1 MKSSYDDT
9 RQHLLNTGH
18 RVMSVKGFSCVGL
31 SELLNTAGVPKGSF
45 YHYFKSKEQYG
56 QALLED
62 YFRKYL
68 KDMDLC
74 FSPDNRSA
82 AANLMRYWRE
92 WLKIYRE
99 PCDEQKCLVV
109 KLSAEV
115 ADLSEPMRVTL
126 RDGTDRIIARLADC
140 IEAGR
145 EDGSLPRNLDAR
157 ESAVTLYQMWLGA
170 SLLAKLHRHD
180 QPMVQAMEAT
190 RTLLGQ
196 ALDRE

>member
-9 RQHLLNTGH
+9 RQHLLDTGH
-18 RVMSVKGFSCVGL
+18 RVMSAKGFSCVGL

-68 KDMDLC
+68 KDMDLL
-74 FSPDNRSA
+74 FSLEGRSTA
-82 AANLMRYWRE
+82 ENLMRYWQE
-92 WLKIYRE
+92 WLKIYSE

-140 IEAGR
+140 MEGGR
-145 EDGSLPRNLDAR
+145 KDGSLSQNLDAR
-157 ESAVTLYQMWLGA
+157 KSAMMLYQVWLGA
-170 SLLAKLHRHD
+170 SLLAKLHRNGEA
-180 QPMVQAMEAT
+180 MAQAMEAT

-196 ALDRE
+196 E

>member
-1 MKSSYDDT
+1 MKTSYDDT
-9 RQHLLNTGH
+9 RQHLLDTGH
-18 RVMSVKGFSCVGL
+18 RVMSTKGFSGVGL

-62 YFRKYL
+62 YLRKYL

-74 FSPDNRSA
+74 LSVEGRSA
-82 AANLMRYWRE
+82 AENLMRYWRE
-92 WLKIYRE
+92 WLKIYCE
-99 PCDEQKCLVV
+99 PQGDEEKCLVV

-126 RDGTDRIIARLADC
+126 RDGTDRVMARIAAC

-145 EDGSLPRNLDAR
+145 ADNSLPQGLEPR
-157 ESAVTLYQMWLGA
+157 ETATTLYQLWLGA
-170 SLLAKLHRHD
+170 SLLAKLHRSSE
-180 QPMVQAMEAT
+180 PVEQAMETT
-190 RTLLGQ
+190 RKLLGQ
-196 ALDRE
+196 G